1 MFTLDQIKTAHA
13 KTKSGADFPEYIR
26 DLKELGVIRFQ
37 TFVTDCHSVYFGRDG
52 FQIQS
57 WSQYESIEIN
67 TVLDGERFK
76 KWLKDNQEWRNNFF
90 EFCIICAESG
100 IKSWIMGLEN
110 MTCIYYDAHHNSVL
124 TENIPD

>member
-26 DLKELGVIRFQ
+26 DIKKLGVIRFQ

-57 WSQYESIEIN
+57 
-67 TVLDGERFK
+67 
-76 KWLKDNQEWRNNFF
+76 
-90 EFCIICAESG
+90 
-100 IKSWIMGLEN
+100 
-110 MTCIYYDAHHNSVL
+110 
-124 TENIPD
+124 